1 MPSIISNMS
10 GVGHEVSYG
19 TTSMIKVGF
28 LSYYIILSERMIFVV

>member
-10 GVGHEVSYG
+10 DEGQKVNYG